1 MAGALT
7 ISTLND
13 SSGVLATQNGM
24 AGIAKAWC
32 IYDGDTQA
40 IKSSFNI
47 SSVTRNAAADYT
59 FNFTNAM
66 ASADYVSLATCRTV
80 SGVGYSLASISNS
93 VTPTTSAIRMTF
105 YLQNS
110 ATSTTTTDNPFA
122 CMAVFSS

>member
-1 MAGALT
+1 MAGKIVAST
-7 ISTLND
+7 IND
-13 SSGVLATQNGM
+13 DTGVLATQNGM
-24 AGIAKAWC
+24 TGIAKAWC

-59 FNFTNAM
+59 FNFTTAM
-66 ASADYVSLATCRTV
+66 ASANYVSLATCRTV
-80 SGVGYSLASISNS
+80 SGVGYSLAGISNS
-93 VTPTTSAIRMTF
+93 ATPTASAIRMTF

-110 ATSTTTTDNPFA
+110 GTSNTTTDNPFA